1 MTGGGAHK
9 YAQIIEKELGV
20 IVKCEEIPY
29 LVKGMAFITNHCVNS
44 SFSFC
49 KEKGWKFL
57 QEPLNEFPK
66 ILVSIG
72 SGISIIKIKSYEDFQ
87 RVSGTMIGGGTLL
100 GLANLL
106 IGTSNF

>member
-44 SFSFC
+44 SFSRAINNISNCIKTNQNSF
-49 KEKGWKFL
+49 E
-57 QEPLNEFPK
+57 NR
-66 ILVSIG
+66 LVIHSQFFKYFI
-72 SGISIIKIKSYEDFQ
+72 
-87 RVSGTMIGGGTLL
+87 
-100 GLANLL
+100 
-106 IGTSNF
+106 